1 MYNLR
6 KSKTKKIICSL
17 VLVLGVLLSVF
28 SGYRFNL
35 TGIRTVSAAE
45 GSYNNDHIAESIFK
59 KDSSEEN
66 YYSFYTTSTSKPA
79 TVNGWT
85 KLESD
90 STNYDNIKHG
100 IVDLKDETTWN
111 NDTYQ
116 TSRPTV
122 LSPNST
128 DNAYYKNLMINSYNG
143 AGALGYQSSAISLE
157 ADSYYQIAVTLYT
170 HRTYNT
176 DSTIK
181 TDPRASIYVTGLVE
195 DKEEN
200 RETLDQLQFEEI
212 TTLTGLKTYTFYIA
226 TGESKSINLELWLG
240 SKNSFTEGAVF
251 FNNVKVIRCS
261 EAYYNSYFVDNLEDT
276 EDDTHNFITLSK
288 EKTAVVSNSS
298 FENIPFD
305 GWTQIATSTSNDQI
319 CTPVDV
325 TNYTLTDDDT
335 TINAPGSNCSEDNEF
350 ALLMYNKEDGYQG
363 IESSKFTI
371 EHHRYYRLSFWAK
384 SDCNL
389 GNGATV
395 YLVDKTEDTTVEK
408 ATLTLGTTFTKDGN
422 KFRNDWT
429 NYNFYI
435 YGPATGSKDITIQIW
450 LGTEDSATK
459 GYVFVDDFTIENISY
474 NDYSANSSATNSTTF
489 SLNKVVEGL
498 TITNGLFNVTE
509 NKDNTKTFPLA
520 PAGWKKSGSEDNT
533 YSGVINTKDW
543 DLYVD
548 KFYNAGGVAP
558 TNPGKLPYMLGDD
571 NNALMIGSVAET
583 NEQSYYI
590 SDITL
595 SAGQY
600 YKISFYAQTDYSR
613 NIADKDYG
621 ASIKFATTTQVVF
634 DYKNIYF
641 DDSRWHKFEFYINNS
656 ASATD
661 LTVTLTL
668 NFAGV
673 NGYVFFDDVMV
684 ETSNETA
691 YNNFGSY
698 KNPTTTYLQVDLS
711 KDTFDNRTYNTNNTL
726 QKPNNWEGKE
736 ENNTAITNAGIIS
749 TEHSFVRDL
758 DNPISGNANVLY
770 ISSTHD
776 VYYAYTS
783 KATQNFNA
791 QSYYKISVNILTRN
805 IAQTDK
811 EDGVDYGASFGITK
825 AENVVFKG
833 INTNGLWKTY
843 TIYFCPEAET
853 ADAAVVLA
861 LGATGEATSGDVLFD
876 NLVVESID
884 EAQYLSGIGSTED
897 EYYRTFINYKPAEP
911 EAEDE
916 EAEWN
921 NDFNWLI
928 IPSLLTAL
936 ALIYAIAASYIRKIN
951 FNRKP
956 KIKTK
961 YDRRKTLDRDID
973 KREQIAL
980 RKQIIAELN
989 EELIAI
995 DKEIEEYKLL
1005 ASEKFEVIKERI
1017 LAEKEN
1023 IKKQKLEI
1031 EIKKKEAKAEREKQ
1045 LKANPE
1051 LLKNTKAEKDYT
1063 NFIAKLDRQELAL
1076 QKQLNVQDVKLA
1088 NAEKPDKLKLDSFLE
1103 RKEYIKNEIAKI
1115 EAEIEEIAKEEEDM
1129 WTEYKAAKAEAK
1141 KKKAEYKE
1149 QQKTTKASSK
1159 KPTEKVEEKKKET
1172 PADEKKEEKP
1182 AKKTTKKTSKK
1193 VDK

>member
-17 VLVLGVLLSVF
+17 VLVLGMFLSVF
-28 SGYRFNL
+28 SGYNFNL
-35 TGIRTVSAAE
+35 SGIRTVSAAD

-143 AGALGYQSSAISLE
+143 AGALGYESGSLTLE

-181 TDPRASIYVTGLVE
+181 TDPRASIYLKGLVE

-200 RETLDQLQFEEI
+200 REILDQLQFEEI

-226 TGESKSINLELWLG
+226 TGESKSINIQLWLG

-261 EAYYNSYFVDNLEDT
+261 EAYYNSYFVDQLEDT

-288 EKTAVVSNSS
+288 EKNAVVENSS
-298 FENIPFD
+298 FESVPFT
-305 GWTQIATSTSNDQI
+305 GWTTLSTSTSNDQI
-319 CTPVDV
+319 CAPVDV
-325 TNYTLTDDDT
+325 TNYTYTDDNT
-335 TINAPGSNCSEDNEF
+335 TISTPGSNCSEDNEF

-363 IESSKFTI
+363 VESTKFTI

-384 SDCNL
+384 SNCNT

-395 YLVDKTEDTTVEK
+395 YLVDKTEDTTVEN
-408 ATLTLGTTFTKDGN
+408 ASLTLGTTYTKGDN

-435 YGPATGSKDITIQIW
+435 YGPATGSKEITIQIW
-450 LGTEDSATK
+450 LGTEETK
-459 GYVFVDDFTIENISY
+459 STGYVFVDDFTIEDISY
-474 NDYSANSSATNSTTF
+474 TEYNANSSATNSTTF
-489 SLNKVVEGL
+489 SLNKVVDGL
-498 TITNGLFNVTE
+498 TIPNGLFNVTE
-509 NKDNTKTFPLA
+509 NTDNETTFPLT
-520 PAGWKKSGSEDNT
+520 PAGWKKSGNDDNT
-533 YSGVINTKDW
+533 FSGVINTKDW

-548 KFYNAGGVAP
+548 NYYNEGGIAP
-558 TNPGKLPYMLGDD
+558 NNPGKLPYMLGDD
-571 NNALMIGSVAET
+571 NNALMIGSIAET
-583 NEQSYYI
+583 NEQSYYV
-590 SDITL
+590 SDITMT
-595 SAGQY
+595 AGQY
-600 YKISFYAQTDYSR
+600 YKVSFYAQTDYYR
-613 NIADKDYG
+613 NIQDKDYG
-621 ASIKFATTTQVVF
+621 ASVKFATTTQVVF

-641 DDSRWHKFEFYINNS
+641 DDNSWHKFEFYINNS
-656 ASATD
+656 TSNSD
-661 LTVTLTL
+661 LTGTLTL
-668 NFAGV
+668 NFSGV

-684 ETSNETA
+684 EQSNETA

-711 KDTFDNRTYNTNNTL
+711 KDTFDNRTYNTNLSL
-726 QKPNNWEGKE
+726 QKPNNWTGKE
-736 ENNTAITNAGIIS
+736 ESDIAITTAGIMS
-749 TEHSFVRDL
+749 TEHSFIKDL
-758 DNPISGNANVLY
+758 DNTISGSSNVLY

-776 VYYAYTS
+776 VYYYYTN
-783 KATQNFNA
+783 KVTQSFDA

-811 EDGVDYGASFGITK
+811 VDGVVYGASFGISN

-833 INTNGLWKTY
+833 ITTDGLWKTY
-843 TIYFCPEAET
+843 TIYFCPET
-853 ADAAVVLA
+853 ATTDAAIVLA

-876 NLVVESID
+876 NLVVEKID
-884 EAQYLSGIGSTED
+884 EAQYLNGIGSTED

-936 ALIYAIAASYIRKIN
+936 ALIYAIVASYIRK
-951 FNRKP
+951 FSFARKP

-1005 ASEKFEVIKERI
+1005 ASEKFQVIRERI
-1017 LAEKEN
+1017 LAEKDN

-1031 EIKKKEAKAEREKQ
+1031 EIRKKEAKAEREKQ

-1051 LLKNTKAEKDYT
+1051 LLKNTKAEKEYT

-1088 NAEKPDKLKLDSFLE
+1088 NAEQPDKLKLDSFLE

-1141 KKKAEYKE
+1141 KRKAEYKE
-1149 QQKTTKASSK
+1149 QQKTAKTSTKK
-1159 KPTEKVEEKKKET
+1159 TTEKVEEVKAE
-1172 PADEKKEEKP
+1172 EKKEEKP
-1182 AKKTTKKTSKK
+1182 AKKTTKKSSEKT
-1193 VDK
+1193 DK